1 MGSDLLTSD
10 SVPAYLKE
18 HHADV
23 IDKLF
28 PSGSELTAKPILGG
42 NVNYAVSESVYILC
56 TKVPLVLACTYLRSR
71 GIGDRRGR

>member
-10 SVPAYLKE
+10 SVPAYLKDN
-18 HHADV
+18 HADV

-42 NVNYAVSESVYILC
+42 NVNYAVSENI
-56 TKVPLVLACTYLRSR
+56 SR
-71 GIGDRRGR
+71 GIGDRRER